1 MSRNPYSPP
10 KAAVGD
16 TDQEP
21 LRVKP
26 AAIRRAIVT
35 LWTSFALNLFITA
48 LDWRYQTSQVPP
60 LVLILSQIFGLGIAV
75 WLFWKIGVGRNWA
88 RIVYLVLLLVGLT
101 AVVPEIMASAARA
114 AHIAGL
120 KMIELGL
127 DIASMV
133 LVFGPGRDWF
143 RKPLKGE

>member
-10 KAAVGD
+10 QALVGD

-21 LRVKP
+21 VRVKP
-26 AAIRRAIVT
+26 VAIRRAIVI

-48 LDWRYQTSQVPP
+48 LDWRYQISQVPP
-60 LVLILSQIFGLGIAV
+60 LVLIVSQIFGLCIAV

-101 AVVPEIMASAARA
+101 AVIPEITSSAARA
-114 AHIAGL
+114 AH
-120 KMIELGL
+120 
-127 DIASMV
+127 IASMV
-133 LVFGPGRDWF
+133 LVFGPGRGWF
-143 RKPLKGE
+143 QR